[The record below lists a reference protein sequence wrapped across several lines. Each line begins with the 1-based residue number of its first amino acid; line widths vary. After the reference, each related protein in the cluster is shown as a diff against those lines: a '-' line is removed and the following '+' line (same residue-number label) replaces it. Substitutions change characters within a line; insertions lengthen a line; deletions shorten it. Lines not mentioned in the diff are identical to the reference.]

1 MVLQGQETEYQTPAD
16 RTPALGHL
24 SCRKSLRGA
33 LDWFL
38 RLENISNPTGAPL

>member
-24 SCRKSLRGA
+24 SCRKSL
-33 LDWFL
+33 LQVSPNVQP
-38 RLENISNPTGAPL
+38 NISNHNR